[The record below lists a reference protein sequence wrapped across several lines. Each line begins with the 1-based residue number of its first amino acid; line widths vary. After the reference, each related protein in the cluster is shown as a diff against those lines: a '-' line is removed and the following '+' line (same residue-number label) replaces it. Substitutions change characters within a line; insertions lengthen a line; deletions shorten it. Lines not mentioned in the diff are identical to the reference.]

1 MFKKTK
7 DRETKETLYS
17 EETVKDY
24 QEQIIQTYRNVIDN
38 YLESQKQILDSLQLS
53 WSPIIYNIYGKV
65 GFWNYYWWWI
75 NPLKMISEAYERI
88 IDNSFAERNNSLN

>member
-7 DRETKETLYS
+7 DQETKETLYS
-17 EETVKDY
+17 QETVKDY

-53 WSPIIYNIYGKV
+53 WSPIIYNIYRKLDFGT
-65 GFWNYYWWWI
+65 
-75 NPLKMISEAYERI
+75 I
-88 IDNSFAERNNSLN
+88 IGGGLIH

>member
-7 DRETKETLYS
+7 DQETKETLYS

-24 QEQIIQTYRNVIDN
+24 QEQITRTYRNLIDN

-75 NPLKMISEAYERI
+75 NPLKMMLEAYGRI
-88 IDNSFAERNNSLN
+88 IDNSFAERNSLN

>member
-1 MFKKTK
+1 MFKKTT
-7 DRETKETLYS
+7 DQETKETLYS
-17 EETVKDY
+17 KETVKDC
-24 QEQIIQTYRNVIDN
+24 QEQIAQTYRNVVNN

-75 NPLKMISEAYERI
+75 NPLKMMLETYGRV
-88 IDNSFAERNNSLN
+88 IDNSFAERDS

>member
-7 DRETKETLYS
+7 DQETKETLYS
-17 EETVKDY
+17 QETVKDY

-75 NPLKMISEAYERI
+75 NPLTMMSEAYRRI
-88 IDNSFAERNNSLN
+88 IDNSFAERNSLN

>member
-1 MFKKTK
+1 MFKQTK
-7 DRETKETLYS
+7 DQETKETLYS

-53 WSPIIYNIYGKV
+53 WSPIIYNIYRKLDFGT
-65 GFWNYYWWWI
+65 
-75 NPLKMISEAYERI
+75 I
-88 IDNSFAERNNSLN
+88 IGGGLIH

>member
-7 DRETKETLYS
+7 DQETKETLYS

-24 QEQIIQTYRNVIDN
+24 QEQIIQTYRNVIGN

-75 NPLKMISEAYERI
+75 NPLKMMLETYGRV
-88 IDNSFAERNNSLN
+88 IDNSFAERDS

>member
-1 MFKKTK
+1 MFKQTK
-7 DRETKETLYS
+7 DQETKETLYS

-75 NPLKMISEAYERI
+75 NPLTMMSEAYRRI
-88 IDNSFAERNNSLN
+88 IDNSFAERNSLN